1 MIEELSIQ
9 RELKNSGE
17 LYRYN
22 SQTNEVVLDRTKT
35 RAVGALLLSNGC
47 DLLLGEYINLK
58 RMGIRFKCINK
69 GLYRQK
75 NNIPPYN
82 EEEYNK
88 FLINLDSLDEV
99 ISRYNISDDILRE
112 YYYEVVLPM
121 KYDNNV
127 MKVINKKFSLYLPDI
142 ESGKGK

>member
-1 MIEELSIQ
+1 M
-9 RELKNSGE
+9 
-17 LYRYN
+17 
-22 SQTNEVVLDRTKT
+22 VLDRTKT
-35 RAVGALLLSNGC
+35 RVVGALLLSNGC

-58 RMGIRFKCINK
+58 QRGIRFKCINK

-75 NNIPPYN
+75 NNISPYN

-88 FLINLDSLDEV
+88 FIISLDSLDEV
-99 ISRYNISDDILRE
+99 ISRYNISDDLLRE

-121 KYDNNV
+121 KYDDDV

-142 ESGKGK
+142 ASGKGR